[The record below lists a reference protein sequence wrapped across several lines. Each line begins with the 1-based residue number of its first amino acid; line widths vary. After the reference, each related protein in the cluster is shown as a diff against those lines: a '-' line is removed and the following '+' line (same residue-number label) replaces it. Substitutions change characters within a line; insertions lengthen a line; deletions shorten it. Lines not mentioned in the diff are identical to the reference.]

1 MSTFFLWCLIFR
13 NWRPKW
19 QPRNFREWRSLWGP
33 TVLMTAP
40 WLPTERFTTRK
51 TMTPLTKTDPGR
63 PELGKLVWPWPESK
77 QALDLVN
84 GILQTQFSLQG
95 QSAWES
101 KEAWCALA
109 RRIWCVRRSW
119 RIWMTGWQNQLSY
132 FHGLQD
138 KKDCSYIKF
147 GKCFFL
153 FCLF

>member
-1 MSTFFLWCLIFR
+1 MSTFLLWCLIFR

-19 QPRNFREWRSLWGP
+19 QPRNFREWRSLWGA

-40 WLPTERFTTRK
+40 WLPTERFTARK
-51 TMTPLTKTDPGR
+51 TTTPPTKTDPGR

-95 QSAWES
+95 QEFLR
-101 KEAWCALA
+101 E
-109 RRIWCVRRSW
+109 RRGLVCSGQKNLVCKTKLKNPNDRL
-119 RIWMTGWQNQLSY
+119 TKPVSY

-147 GKCFFL
+147 GKC
-153 FCLF
+153 